1 MPCCCPTVHGWSCGL
16 LSINNIDVEKIGPFK
31 VIAGPFEGGFG
42 VVYKVFDTDSGD
54 EFALKTPKVFV
65 TTTAP
70 QLELFRREI
79 THWTN
84 LPVHPNVVR
93 AIRAFEHESRPY
105 VLMEWVGGGT
115 LQERMSEL
123 KPADEELAKLTGALD
138 AIEVLRQISD
148 GMAHVHACGL
158 IHSDLKPQNILMW
171 WGRSPQITDFGFSR
185 VAGANSE
192 SIIGGTPRY
201 MAPELETSEPTV
213 SSDIYAAGIIFDEVL
228 AQFTDNDFGAAA
240 VRELANEMADPEVS
254 RRPSSFAEIRDRLAS
269 LLAESQIA
277 PAVAPRSGDR
287 RTWDEKHAHA
297 LPQRSRYEVV
307 TSDIAAGSQSDA
319 KTKLLEIIA
328 QQPDMV
334 DARIQIA
341 LLLANDE
348 GVAEAVEHLQA
359 AEAAQPD
366 HGRLLNIAA
375 AYGRLGKWE
384 DAERLLDV
392 VEPER
397 ADDPRIWMMRSGIAE
412 KRGALTSAIDHCR
425 RYLECGGG
433 AHARYSLGRLLKD
446 AGLIEES
453 IQNLSGI
460 GEEDA
465 GVAIS
470 ARQLLARMYVDTGR
484 YNDAIREYR
493 QLLQLGLGND
503 TQAYYYAEIGYCYK
517 AQELFD
523 AAVASYEKC
532 LALKPNDK
540 TVLEG
545 LREAQAKSKSD

>member
-1 MPCCCPTVHGWSCGL
+1 MVHGWSCEPS
-16 LSINNIDVEKIGPFK
+16 SISKIDVEKIGPFK

-42 VVYKVFDTDSGD
+42 VVYKVFDTDSAD

-115 LQERMSEL
+115 LQQRMSEL
-123 KPADEELAKLTGALD
+123 KPADEELAKLTGAVD

-171 WGRSPQITDFGFSR
+171 GRSPQITDFGFSR

-201 MAPELETSEPTV
+201 MAPEMETSEPTV
-213 SSDIYAAGIIFDEVL
+213 SSDIYAAGIIFEEVL
-228 AQFTDNDFGAAA
+228 AQFTDNDFGVAA
-240 VRELANEMADPEVS
+240 VRELAKEMTDLEVS
-254 RRPSSFAEIRDRLAS
+254 RRPASFTEVRDRLAS
-269 LLAESQIA
+269 VLAKSEIA
-277 PAVAPRSGDR
+277 PAIAPRSGDR
-287 RTWDEKHAHA
+287 CTWDEKHAHA
-297 LPQRSRYEVV
+297 LPQRFRFEEV
-307 TSDIAAGSQSDA
+307 TSDIAAGSPSDA

-341 LLLANDE
+341 LMLADDE
-348 GVAEAVEHLQA
+348 CAAEAVEHLQA

-366 HGRLLNIAA
+366 RGRLLNIAA
-375 AYGRLGKWE
+375 VYARLGKWE
-384 DAERLLDV
+384 DAERLLVV

-397 ADDPRIWMMRSGIAE
+397 ADDPRIWMMRSEIAD
-412 KRGALTSAIDHCR
+412 KRGDLTSAIDHCR

-446 AGLIEES
+446 AGLIEEA
-453 IQNLSGI
+453 IENLSGI

-470 ARQLLARMYVDTGR
+470 ARQLLARICVDTGR

-532 LALKPNDK
+532 LLLKPDDQRA
-540 TVLEG
+540 LEG
-545 LREAQAKSKSD
+545 LREAQAKLNSH